1 MDYLESA
8 RGIID
13 QEVAALK
20 AMRQRLGPEFIRA
33 VEMIYRCE
41 GNVIVT
47 GVGKAGIIGRKI
59 SATLAST
66 GTPSHW
72 VHAVEARHGDLGRVR
87 PGDVLMALSNSG
99 ETEVIQLLPSVK
111 KLNVPIIALTA
122 DADST
127 LGRHADVVL
136 EIGRVQEACPLGLAP
151 SCSTTA
157 MLVMGDALALTVFR
171 MREWTPEDYAFYH
184 PGGEIGRRLIKV
196 GDVMRKGRQNPV
208 ASYRVAVR
216 EALRV
221 MNEPGRPG
229 AVGAVSLVND
239 DGRLVGFFT
248 DGDLRR
254 LMLSGKG
261 DVLDRPVSEVMT
273 RNPKSIRAD
282 SLAAEAYRLLRD
294 FRIDQVPIV
303 DDEGRPVGI
312 MDVQDWLD
320 LDRGLEPPASSGT
333 GSDAEQGD

>member
-282 SLAAEAYRLLRD
+282 SLAAEAYRVLRD